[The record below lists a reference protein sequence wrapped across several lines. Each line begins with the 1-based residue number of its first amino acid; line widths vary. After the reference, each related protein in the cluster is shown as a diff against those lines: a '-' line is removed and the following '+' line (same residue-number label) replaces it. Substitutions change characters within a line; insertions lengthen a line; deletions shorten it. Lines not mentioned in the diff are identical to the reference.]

1 MIEVNEESLQSFLNA
16 ACTAALLDIGET
28 EVPCIQEE
36 LSIPVGRDAKGK
48 VIQRS
53 EPGEAPRMETG
64 VLQSHI
70 GFSVDQ
76 TADGPILNIT
86 SYRPVGEGN
95 EVGHHD
101 VWAAQELEDPAGLD
115 RPYMRPALD
124 RIEIY
129 ALDKFADAFNLT

>member
-1 MIEVNEESLQSFLNA
+1 MIEVNDESLKAYLNA

-36 LSIPVGRDAKGK
+36 LSKPVGRDANGN

-64 VLQSHI
+64 VLQSHVS
-70 GFSVDQ
+70 FSVDQ
-76 TADGPILNIT
+76 DADGPVLNIV

-101 VWAAQELEDPAGLD
+101 VFAAQELEDPAGLD

-124 RIEIY
+124 RIEVY
-129 ALDKFADAFNLT
+129 ALDKFADAFQLT